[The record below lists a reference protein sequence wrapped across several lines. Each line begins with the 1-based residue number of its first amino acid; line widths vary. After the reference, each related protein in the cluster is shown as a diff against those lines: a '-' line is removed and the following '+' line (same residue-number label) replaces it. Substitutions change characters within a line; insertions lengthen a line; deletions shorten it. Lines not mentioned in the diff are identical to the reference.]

1 MLRDAAIVAI
11 VPAANIEEAK
21 RFYGEKL
28 DLPRADVRV
37 PGDDAVFEGGN
48 GTRLYV
54 YETEA
59 GRGAEHTLAVWI
71 VEDVEETVEE
81 LSEKGIVFETYDM
94 PQLKTDERGIADIE
108 GVKAAWFK
116 DPEGNILSVT
126 EAPW

>member
-1 MLRDAAIVAI
+1 MLRDAPIVAI
-11 VPAANIEEAK
+11 VPAADIEAAK

-28 DLPRADVRV
+28 DLPLADVDV
-37 PGDDAVFEGGN
+37 PGDDAVYECGK
-48 GTRLYV
+48 GTQLYV

-59 GRGAEHTLAVWI
+59 GKAAKHTLAVWI
-71 VEDVEETVEE
+71 VEDVEEAVEE
-81 LSEKGIVFETYDM
+81 LSEKGVVFETYDM
-94 PQLKTDERGIADIE
+94 PRLKTDERGIADVD

>member
-1 MLRDAAIVAI
+1 
-11 VPAANIEEAK
+11 
-21 RFYGEKL
+21 
-28 DLPRADVRV
+28 V

>member
-1 MLRDAAIVAI
+1 MLRDAPIVAI

-28 DLPRADVRV
+28 DLPRADVDV
-37 PGDDAVFEGGN
+37 PGDDAVYECGQ
-48 GTRLYV
+48 GTQLYV

-59 GRGAEHTLAVWI
+59 GKRAEHTLAVWI

-81 LSEKGIVFETYDM
+81 LSEKGVVFETYDM
-94 PQLKTDERGIADIE
+94 PQLKTDEHGIADID
-108 GVKAAWFK
+108 GVKAAWFR
-116 DPEGNILSVT
+116 DPEGNTLSVT